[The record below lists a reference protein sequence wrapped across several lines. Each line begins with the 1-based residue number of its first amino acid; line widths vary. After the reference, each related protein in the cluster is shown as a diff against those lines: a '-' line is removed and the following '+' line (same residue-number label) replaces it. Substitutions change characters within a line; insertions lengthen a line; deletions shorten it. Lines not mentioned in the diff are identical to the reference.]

1 LAGGRREGMSVG
13 GTPVHDL
20 RSASPEDTEALGA
33 RLGRAA
39 RGGELLGLVGDLGAG
54 KTCLVRGLAAG
65 LGCDADAVHSPT
77 FVIATEYTG
86 GRLPL
91 HHVDLYRLEPPVT
104 ATLFLREALYGTG
117 VAAVEWFERLRPTAG
132 DEFLL
137 VVLRTDAGDRRS
149 IRLEAHGPRHEAWLR
164 AALDARA

>member
-1 LAGGRREGMSVG
+1 MSAGDD
-13 GTPVHDL
+13 PVHVV

-65 LGCDADAVHSPT
+65 LGTDPDAVHSPT
-77 FVIATEYTG
+77 FVIATEYRG

-91 HHVDLYRLEPPVT
+91 HHVDLYRLDPPLSDTV
-104 ATLFLREALYGTG
+104 FLREALYGTG
-117 VAAVEWFERLRPTAG
+117 VAAVEWFERMLPGAG
-132 DEFLL
+132 DEYLL
-137 VVLRTDAGDRRS
+137 ATLRTGSGNSRT
-149 IRLEAHGPRHEAWLR
+149 IRLEAHGRRHAAWLR
-164 AALDARA
+164 AVIAQ

>member
-1 LAGGRREGMSVG
+1 MSVG
-13 GTPVHDL
+13 RNPVHDL

-65 LGCDADAVHSPT
+65 LGTDPDLVHSPT
-77 FVIATEYTG
+77 FVIATEYRG

-91 HHVDLYRLEPPVT
+91 QHVDLYRCDPPLSD
-104 ATLFLREALYGTG
+104 TLFLREALYGPG
-117 VAAVEWFERLRPTAG
+117 VAAVEWFERILSVAG

-137 VVLRTDAGDRRS
+137 ITLRTRAGNERA
-149 IRLEAHGPRHEAWLR
+149 IRLEAHGTRHAAWLR
-164 AALDARA
+164 AAVEPEDRS